1 VLVTMMIV
9 RMVHVAIMVAML
21 YIVRVLVH
29 SVHFTRLGGASRSPL
44 PLSGK
49 FDTSPARFH

>member
-1 VLVTMMIV
+1 MMIVTVMIV
-9 RMVHVAIMVAML
+9 RMVHVAIMVAVIF
-21 YIVRVLVH
+21 IVRVLVH

-49 FDTSPARFH
+49 FDTSPA